1 MSGSLII
8 GITLAYLGLLFG
20 IAYFANRLAK
30 RGRRWVSNAYIYSLS
45 LAVYCTA
52 WTFFGSVGRAAT
64 EGLSFLPIYLGPTI
78 VAPIW
83 ILVWRKV
90 ILISKNQRLT
100 SVADFLSS
108 RYGKSTWLGVLATTI
123 AVFGV
128 IPYIS
133 IQLKAITAGLDTML
147 YQSTTVIDHSVTPF
161 YQDSAL
167 YITIVLAVFAI
178 LFGTRHLD
186 PNERHVGLVAAIAFE
201 SVLKLLAFLAI
212 GIFVT
217 FYLFD
222 GFQDLFTQAAALPE
236 VAQLWSLQNVG
247 VDGWEWFWLIMLS
260 LFAFMLL
267 PRQFHVAVVENEN
280 PGHLQTA
287 SWLLPLY
294 LLLINL
300 FVLPIA
306 VAGLTLFQGGSV
318 EPDTYVLMLPL
329 LNNQQTLAILAAV
342 GGFSAA
348 TGMVIVATIALSI
361 MISNNLVLPALLRR
375 EVATDYGTVD
385 LSSRLLGIRRLSIIV
400 VLLFA
405 YSYYKSVG
413 SDYSLVS
420 IGLVSFTAVAQFA
433 PTFLAAL
440 YWKRAT
446 KVAAF
451 SALGIGFLVWA
462 YTLLLPTMIE
472 VGLFDSDLIEQGLFG
487 LSWLRPYALFGMEG
501 VDQISHAAF
510 WSLSLNSLALLVVS
524 LNSRPSTLEIT
535 QADLFVDIHK
545 YVKGGS
551 TFDVIRRRA
560 SVEELLVLMA
570 RCLGDGR
577 TATLI
582 QRFEKDHQIDLS
594 KETAASTEL
603 ISFVETHLAGAI
615 GAASAK
621 VIISTVAKEDP
632 ISLEEVFEILDQTQE
647 IIQYSRALEKKSDE
661 LEQTTFQLRTAN
673 EQLKELDLLKADFI
687 TTVTHELRTPITS
700 IKALSKIIQDNKDL
714 PLTQQEEF
722 LGIIV
727 GESERISRLINQVL
741 DLERIQAA
749 SEPTSDSA
757 IDLREVVETALKGVG
772 NQIEQKGIRKFWQPP
787 TSPILVNGNSDRLIQ
802 VVVNI
807 LSNAVKFCPSVS
819 GTISIELTVVKSATA
834 QLIIQDN
841 GPGVPATQQRLIF
854 EKFTQLTNPDRGK
867 PQGSGLGLYISR
879 HILEQ
884 HRGSI
889 WVENAPEGGASFYIH
904 LPLNPA

>member
-1 MSGSLII
+1 
-8 GITLAYLGLLFG
+8 
-20 IAYFANRLAK
+20 
-30 RGRRWVSNAYIYSLS
+30 
-45 LAVYCTA
+45 
-52 WTFFGSVGRAAT
+52 
-64 EGLSFLPIYLGPTI
+64 
-78 VAPIW
+78 
-83 ILVWRKV
+83 
-90 ILISKNQRLT
+90 
-100 SVADFLSS
+100 
-108 RYGKSTWLGVLATTI
+108 
-123 AVFGV
+123 
-128 IPYIS
+128 
-133 IQLKAITAGLDTML
+133 ML
-147 YQSTTVIDHSVTPF
+147 YQSTTIIDHSSIPF
-161 YQDSAL
+161 YEDSAL
-167 YITIVLAVFAI
+167 FITIVLAIFAI

-186 PNERHVGLVAAIAFE
+186 PNERHEGLVVAIAFE
-201 SVLKLLAFLAI
+201 SVLKLIAFLAI

-222 GFQDLFTQAAALPE
+222 GFPDLFEQAAKLPE

-247 VDGWEWFWLIMLS
+247 IDGWEWFWLIMLS

-329 LNNQQTLAILAAV
+329 LNDQNALAILAAV

-348 TGMVIVATIALSI
+348 SGMVIVATIALSI

-413 SDYSLVS
+413 ADYSLVS

-446 KVAAF
+446 KAAAF
-451 SALGIGFLVWA
+451 SALGVGFLVWA
-462 YTLLLPTMIE
+462 FTLPIPTMIE
-472 VGLFDSDLIEQGLFG
+472 VGLFESDLIERGLFG
-487 LSWLRPYALFGMEG
+487 LDWLRPYALFGMEG
-501 VDQISHAAF
+501 VDHISHAAF

-524 LNSRPSTLEIT
+524 LNTRPSTLEIT

-545 YVKGGS
+545 YVKGGTS
-551 TFDVIRRRA
+551 LDVIRRRA
-560 SVEELLVLMA
+560 SIEELQVLMA
-570 RCLGDGR
+570 RCLGADR
-577 TATLI
+577 TTTLLR
-582 QRFEKDHQIDLS
+582 RFEKEHQIDLS
-594 KETAASTEL
+594 KETAASAEL

-621 VIISTVAKEDP
+621 VIMSTVAKEDP

-661 LEQTTFQLRTAN
+661 LEQTTVQLRTAN
-673 EQLKELDLLKADFI
+673 ERLKELDLLKADFI

-700 IKALSKIIQDNKDL
+700 IKALSNILLDNKDL
-714 PLTQQEEF
+714 PLVQQEEF

-727 GESERISRLINQVL
+727 SESERVTRLINQVL
-741 DLERIQAA
+741 DLERIQATSA
-749 SEPTSDSA
+749 PPSEST
-757 IDLREVVETALKGVG
+757 IDLREIIETALRGVSS
-772 NQIEQKGIRKFWQPP
+772 QIEQKEIHKLWQPP
-787 TSPILVNGNSDRLIQ
+787 TSPILINGSSDRLIQ

-807 LSNAVKFCPSVS
+807 LSNAVKFCPSEA
-819 GTISIELTVVKSATA
+819 GIISVELAIVDTSTA
-834 QLIIQDN
+834 QIIIRDN
-841 GPGVPATQQRLIF
+841 GPGVPLDQQKLIF
-854 EKFTQLTNPDRGK
+854 EKFTQLTRSDHGK

-884 HRGSI
+884 HQGTI
-889 WVENAPEGGASFYIH
+889 WVENNPQGGAAFYIQ
-904 LPLNPA
+904 LPLSNPQSS